1 MIHYITTGSGP
12 IQLVFLH
19 GLFGQG
25 KNFSRIAAALA
36 DVATCHLPDLPNH
49 GASSWTVG
57 FSLDGQAEH
66 IARWLQKSFA
76 SPVAL
81 VGHSLGG
88 KLAMRLA
95 LSHPEMVDRL
105 LVADIS
111 PAPSDGPSS
120 FAPLVGAMHSLD
132 LEHLASR
139 TEASRRLSTAIPD
152 PQVRGFCCRTSGGSA
167 GTGLGWP
174 IWTCLVTPWEPLVAG
189 HTQMRSMTARSGG
202 SLEASPPTSSLSTPS
217 RCAVYSREWSRSR

>member
-132 LEHLASR
+132 LEHLTSR

-152 PQVRGFCCRTSGGSA
+152 PQVRGFLLQNLRRLSGDWA
-167 GTGLGWP
+167 WMAN
-174 IWTCLVTPWEPLVAG
+174 LVAG